1 MGFNTGLW
9 SPPLS
14 LFHALVPKWA
24 FLVRIALRGIVG
36 LLCILTP
43 KNPANMETFT
53 YHAWLRNILLVHYK
67 RSNHEFFT
75 GQDMFFLQICLSST
89 FLSPSSCRSLVRK
102 TCRCDSHS
110 LFANILSILSTQS
123 KVDVSWAAG
132 TWNSRAERCIL
143 GVGICLRFSMG
154 TLDSSFHQTFG
165 GFDDLIHGR
174 LSWPVKGSGEHWL
187 YA

>member
-1 MGFNTGLW
+1 MKPTIVPFSRHSTKM
-9 SPPLS
+9 SLS
-14 LFHALVPKWA
+14 CANSFEGYSG
-24 FLVRIALRGIVG
+24 IAVHNNAEKPCQHGEIYISCL
-36 LLCILTP
+36 
-43 KNPANMETFT
+43 AQ
-53 YHAWLRNILLVHYK
+53 NILLVHYK

-75 GQDMFFLQICLSST
+75 GQDMFLQICLSST

-102 TCRCDSHS
+102 TCRCDSHN
-110 LFANILSILSTQS
+110 LLANIMSILSTQS

-174 LSWPVKGSGEHWL
+174 LSWPVKGSGENWL
-187 YA
+187 YT